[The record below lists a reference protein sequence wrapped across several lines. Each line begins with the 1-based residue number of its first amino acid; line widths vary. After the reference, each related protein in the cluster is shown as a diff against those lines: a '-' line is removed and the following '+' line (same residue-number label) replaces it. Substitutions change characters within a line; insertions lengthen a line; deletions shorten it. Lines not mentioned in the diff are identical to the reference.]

1 MELTF
6 QVEKQQIYRTD
17 QAHPVADSKNYLTA
31 SFSFSEE
38 WTGTKTAIFTAEKA
52 YTVLLEGDACVVPWE
67 VIKAPGFWVSV
78 YCGDRVTA
86 NRAQVYVEE
95 SGYRTGETPE
105 PPTPDVYT
113 QLLEAVE
120 GAEEVAQS
128 VRADA
133 DAGKFNGEKGEKGD
147 PGAPATVNGQPAIT
161 LTAGEH
167 ITLEQSEGTVT
178 VSADRPEKVSQL
190 ENDEGYV
197 KGTDYATNK
206 KAGVVAISPENGL
219 FMKSGSSTGW
229 VAVYCAN
236 TADIRS
242 RISPYRPITPSNLDY
257 AVRSVLPLTSDT
269 LPATLAANTEYYLG
283 ESAAL
288 SFAFPDTG
296 DCGQYCF
303 VKFISGAAATALTVT
318 GSNYTGTLPTPA
330 ANKTYEI
337 LATWNGEQWV
347 CSYRGY

>member
-1 MELTF
+1 MDLLFTVKG
-6 QVEKQQIYRTD
+6 QSLVRAD
-17 QAHPVADSKNYLTA
+17 RCSPVADSKNYLNA
-31 SFSFSEE
+31 RFSFSPD
-38 WTGTKTAIFTAEKA
+38 WVGAKTAIFEGAEKA

-95 SGYRTGETPE
+95 SGYQTGETPE

-147 PGAPATVNGQPAIT
+147 PATVNGQNAIT
-161 LTAGEH
+161 LTAGAH

-178 VSADRPEKVSQL
+178 LSADRPEKVSQL

-197 KGTDYATNK
+197 KGT
-206 KAGVVAISPENGL
+206 E
-219 FMKSGSSTGW
+219 
-229 VAVYCAN
+229 
-236 TADIRS
+236 
-242 RISPYRPITPSNLDY
+242 LDY

-269 LPATLAANTEYYLG
+269 LPATLVANTEYYLG
-283 ESAAL
+283 ESTAL
-288 SFAFPDTG
+288 SFAFPDAG
-296 DCGQYCF
+296 ACGQYCF
-303 VKFISGAAATALTVT
+303 VKFVSGSTATALTVSST
-318 GSNYTGTLPTPA
+318 NYVGDIPTPI

-337 LATWNGEQWV
+337 IATWNGDAWV

>member
-38 WTGTKTAIFTAEKA
+38 WTGTKTAIFTADKP
-52 YTVLLEGDACVVPWE
+52 YTLQLTENACVVPWE

-147 PGAPATVNGQPAIT
+147 PGAPATVNGQNAIT
-161 LTAGEH
+161 LTAGAH

-178 VSADRPEKVSQL
+178 LSADQPEKVSQL

-197 KGTDYATNK
+197 KGT
-206 KAGVVAISPENGL
+206 E
-219 FMKSGSSTGW
+219 
-229 VAVYCAN
+229 
-236 TADIRS
+236 
-242 RISPYRPITPSNLDY
+242 LDY
-257 AVRSVLPLTSDT
+257 AVRSVLPLTSVT
-269 LPATLAANTEYYLG
+269 LPATLVANTEYYLG
-283 ESAAL
+283 ESTAL
-288 SFAFPDTG
+288 SFAFPDAG
-296 DCGQYCF
+296 ACGQYCF
-303 VKFISGAAATALTVT
+303 VKFVSGAAATVLTVT

>member
-1 MELTF
+1 MDLLFTVKG
-6 QVEKQQIYRTD
+6 QSLVRAD
-17 QAHPVADSKNYLTA
+17 RCSPVADSKNYLNA
-31 SFSFSEE
+31 RFSFSPD
-38 WTGTKTAIFTAEKA
+38 WVGAKTAIFEGAEKA

-95 SGYRTGETPE
+95 SGYQTGETPE

-147 PGAPATVNGQPAIT
+147 PGAPATVNGQNAIT

-167 ITLEQSEGTVT
+167 ITLEQSGDTVT
-178 VSADRPEKVSQL
+178 ISADQPEKVSQL

-197 KGTDYATNK
+197 KGT
-206 KAGVVAISPENGL
+206 E
-219 FMKSGSSTGW
+219 
-229 VAVYCAN
+229 
-236 TADIRS
+236 
-242 RISPYRPITPSNLDY
+242 LDY

-269 LPATLAANTEYYLG
+269 LPETLAANTEYYLG
-283 ESAAL
+283 ESTAL

-296 DCGQYCF
+296 ACGQYCF
-303 VKFISGAAATALTVT
+303 VKFVSGSTATALTVSST
-318 GSNYTGTLPTPA
+318 NYVGDIPTPI

>member
-38 WTGTKTAIFTAEKA
+38 WTGTKTAIFTGDKP
-52 YTVLLEGDACVVPWE
+52 YTLQLTENACVVPWE

-95 SGYRTGETPE
+95 SGYQTGETPE

-147 PGAPATVNGQPAIT
+147 PGAPATVNGQNAIT

-178 VSADRPEKVSQL
+178 ISADQPEKVSQL

-197 KGTDYATNK
+197 KGT
-206 KAGVVAISPENGL
+206 E
-219 FMKSGSSTGW
+219 
-229 VAVYCAN
+229 
-236 TADIRS
+236 
-242 RISPYRPITPSNLDY
+242 LDY

-269 LPATLAANTEYYLG
+269 LPATLVANTEYYLG
-283 ESAAL
+283 ESTAL

-296 DCGQYCF
+296 ACGQYCF
-303 VKFISGAAATALTVT
+303 VKFVSGSTATALTVSST
-318 GSNYTGTLPTPA
+318 NYVGDIPTPI

-337 LATWNGEQWV
+337 IATWNGDAWV

>member
-1 MELTF
+1 MDLLFTVKG
-6 QVEKQQIYRTD
+6 QSLVRAD
-17 QAHPVADSKNYLTA
+17 RCSPVADSKNYLNA
-31 SFSFSEE
+31 RFSFSPD
-38 WTGTKTAIFTAEKA
+38 WVGAKTAIFEGAEKA

-95 SGYRTGETPE
+95 SGYQTGETPE

-147 PGAPATVNGQPAIT
+147 PGAPATVNGQNAIT

-178 VSADRPEKVSQL
+178 ISADQPEKVSQL

-197 KGTDYATNK
+197 KGT
-206 KAGVVAISPENGL
+206 E
-219 FMKSGSSTGW
+219 
-229 VAVYCAN
+229 
-236 TADIRS
+236 
-242 RISPYRPITPSNLDY
+242 LDY

-283 ESAAL
+283 ESTAL
-288 SFAFPDTG
+288 SFAFPDAG
-296 DCGQYCF
+296 ACGQYCF
-303 VKFISGAAATALTVT
+303 VKFVSGAAATVLTVT

>member
-38 WTGTKTAIFTAEKA
+38 WTGTKTAIFTADKP
-52 YTVLLEGDACVVPWE
+52 YTLQLTENACVVPWE

-95 SGYRTGETPE
+95 SGYQTGETPE

-147 PGAPATVNGQPAIT
+147 PGAPATVNGQNAIT

-167 ITLEQSEGTVT
+167 ITLEQSGDTVT
-178 VSADRPEKVSQL
+178 ISADQPEKVSQL

-197 KGTDYATNK
+197 KGT
-206 KAGVVAISPENGL
+206 E
-219 FMKSGSSTGW
+219 
-229 VAVYCAN
+229 
-236 TADIRS
+236 
-242 RISPYRPITPSNLDY
+242 LDY

-269 LPATLAANTEYYLG
+269 LPATLVANTEYYLG
-283 ESAAL
+283 ESTAL
-288 SFAFPDTG
+288 SFVFPDAG
-296 DCGQYCF
+296 ACGQYCF
-303 VKFISGAAATALTVT
+303 VKFVSGAAATVLTVT
-318 GSNYTGTLPTPA
+318 DSNYTGTLPTPA

>member
-1 MELTF
+1 MDLLFTVKG
-6 QVEKQQIYRTD
+6 QSLVRAD
-17 QAHPVADSKNYLTA
+17 RCSPVADSKNYLNA
-31 SFSFSEE
+31 RFSFSPD
-38 WTGTKTAIFTAEKA
+38 WVGAKTAIFEGAEKA

-95 SGYRTGETPE
+95 SGYQTGETPE

-147 PGAPATVNGQPAIT
+147 PGAPATVNGQNAIT

-167 ITLEQSEGTVT
+167 ITLEQSGDTVT
-178 VSADRPEKVSQL
+178 ISADQPEKVSQL

-197 KGTDYATNK
+197 KGT
-206 KAGVVAISPENGL
+206 E
-219 FMKSGSSTGW
+219 
-229 VAVYCAN
+229 
-236 TADIRS
+236 
-242 RISPYRPITPSNLDY
+242 LDY

-269 LPATLAANTEYYLG
+269 LPATLVANTEYYLG
-283 ESAAL
+283 ESTAL

-296 DCGQYCF
+296 ACGQYCF
-303 VKFISGAAATALTVT
+303 VKFISGAAVTVLTVT

>member
-1 MELTF
+1 MDLLFTVKG
-6 QVEKQQIYRTD
+6 QSLVRAD
-17 QAHPVADSKNYLTA
+17 RCSPVADSKNYLNA
-31 SFSFSEE
+31 RFSFSPD
-38 WTGTKTAIFTAEKA
+38 WVGAKTAICEGAEKA

-95 SGYRTGETPE
+95 SGYQTGETPE

-147 PGAPATVNGQPAIT
+147 PGAPATVNGQNAIT

-167 ITLEQSEGTVT
+167 ITLEQSGDTVT
-178 VSADRPEKVSQL
+178 ISADQPEKVSQL

-197 KGTDYATNK
+197 KGT
-206 KAGVVAISPENGL
+206 E
-219 FMKSGSSTGW
+219 
-229 VAVYCAN
+229 
-236 TADIRS
+236 
-242 RISPYRPITPSNLDY
+242 LDY

-269 LPATLAANTEYYLG
+269 LPATLVANTEYYLG
-283 ESAAL
+283 ESTAL
-288 SFAFPDTG
+288 SFAFPDAG
-296 DCGQYCF
+296 ACGQSCF
-303 VKFISGAAATALTVT
+303 VKFVSGAAATVLTVT

>member
-1 MELTF
+1 MDLLFTVKG
-6 QVEKQQIYRTD
+6 QSLVRAD
-17 QAHPVADSKNYLTA
+17 RCSPVADSKNYLNA
-31 SFSFSEE
+31 RFSFSPD
-38 WTGTKTAIFTAEKA
+38 WVGAKTAIFEGAEKA

-95 SGYRTGETPE
+95 SGYQTGETPE

-147 PGAPATVNGQPAIT
+147 PGAPATVNGQNAIT

-178 VSADRPEKVSQL
+178 ISADQPEKVSQL

-197 KGTDYATNK
+197 KGT
-206 KAGVVAISPENGL
+206 E
-219 FMKSGSSTGW
+219 
-229 VAVYCAN
+229 
-236 TADIRS
+236 
-242 RISPYRPITPSNLDY
+242 LDY

-269 LPATLAANTEYYLG
+269 LPETLAANTEYYLG
-283 ESAAL
+283 ESTAL
-288 SFAFPDTG
+288 SFAFPDAG
-296 DCGQYCF
+296 ACGQYCF
-303 VKFISGAAATALTVT
+303 VKFVSGAAATVLTVT

>member
-1 MELTF
+1 M
-6 QVEKQQIYRTD
+6 RAD
-17 QAHPVADSKNYLTA
+17 RCSPVADSKNYLNA
-31 SFSFSEE
+31 RFSFSPD
-38 WTGTKTAIFTAEKA
+38 WVGAKTAIFEGAEKA

-95 SGYRTGETPE
+95 SGYQTGETPE

-147 PGAPATVNGQPAIT
+147 PGAPATVNGQNAIT

-167 ITLEQSEGTVT
+167 ITLEQSGDTVT
-178 VSADRPEKVSQL
+178 ISADQPEKVSQL

-197 KGTDYATNK
+197 KGT
-206 KAGVVAISPENGL
+206 E
-219 FMKSGSSTGW
+219 
-229 VAVYCAN
+229 
-236 TADIRS
+236 
-242 RISPYRPITPSNLDY
+242 LDY

-269 LPATLAANTEYYLG
+269 LPETLAANTEYYLG
-283 ESAAL
+283 ESTAL
-288 SFAFPDTG
+288 SFAFPDAG
-296 DCGQYCF
+296 ACGQYCF
-303 VKFISGAAATALTVT
+303 VKFVSGAAATVLTVT
-318 GSNYTGTLPTPA
+318 GSNYTGALPTPA

>member
-38 WTGTKTAIFTAEKA
+38 WTGTKTAIFTGDKP
-52 YTVLLEGDACVVPWE
+52 YTLQLTENACVVPWE

-95 SGYRTGETPE
+95 SGYQTGETPE

-147 PGAPATVNGQPAIT
+147 PGAPATVNGQNAIT

-178 VSADRPEKVSQL
+178 ISADRPEKVSQL

-197 KGTDYATNK
+197 KGTDYATPAK
-206 KAGVVAISPENGL
+206 TGVVRVNSAYGIDVSSESGIISVKCASDEEIRDR
-219 FMKSGSSTGW
+219 SS
-229 VAVYCAN
+229 Y
-236 TADIRS
+236 
-242 RISPYRPITPSNLDY
+242 YKPIVPKNLDY

-283 ESAAL
+283 ESTAL

-296 DCGQYCF
+296 ACGQYCF
-303 VKFISGAAATALTVT
+303 VKFVSGAAATVLTVT

>member
-1 MELTF
+1 MDLLFTVKG
-6 QVEKQQIYRTD
+6 QSLVRAD
-17 QAHPVADSKNYLTA
+17 RCSPVADSKNYLNA
-31 SFSFSEE
+31 RFSFSPD
-38 WTGTKTAIFTAEKA
+38 WVGAKTAIFEGAEKA

-95 SGYRTGETPE
+95 SGYQTGETPE

-147 PGAPATVNGQPAIT
+147 PGAPATVNGQNAIT

-178 VSADRPEKVSQL
+178 ISADQPEKVSQL

-197 KGTDYATNK
+197 KGT
-206 KAGVVAISPENGL
+206 E
-219 FMKSGSSTGW
+219 
-229 VAVYCAN
+229 
-236 TADIRS
+236 
-242 RISPYRPITPSNLDY
+242 LDY

-269 LPATLAANTEYYLG
+269 LPETLAANTEYYLG
-283 ESAAL
+283 ESTAL
-288 SFAFPDTG
+288 SFAFPDAG
-296 DCGQYCF
+296 ACGQYCF
-303 VKFISGAAATALTVT
+303 VKFVSGAAATVLTVT
-318 GSNYTGTLPTPA
+318 GSNYTGALPTPA

>member
-1 MELTF
+1 MELIF

-38 WTGTKTAIFTAEKA
+38 WTGTKTAIFTGDKP
-52 YTVLLEGDACVVPWE
+52 YTLQLTENACVVPWE

-95 SGYRTGETPE
+95 SGYQTGETPE

-147 PGAPATVNGQPAIT
+147 PGAPATVNGQNAIT

-167 ITLEQSEGTVT
+167 ITLEQSGDTVT
-178 VSADRPEKVSQL
+178 ISADQPEKVSQL

-197 KGTDYATNK
+197 KGT
-206 KAGVVAISPENGL
+206 E
-219 FMKSGSSTGW
+219 
-229 VAVYCAN
+229 
-236 TADIRS
+236 
-242 RISPYRPITPSNLDY
+242 LDY

-283 ESAAL
+283 ESTAL
-288 SFAFPDTG
+288 SFAFPDAG
-296 DCGQYCF
+296 ACGQYCF
-303 VKFISGAAATALTVT
+303 VKFVSGSTATALTVSST
-318 GSNYTGTLPTPA
+318 NYVGNIPTPI

-337 LATWNGEQWV
+337 IATWNGDAWV

>member
-1 MELTF
+1 MDLLFTVKG
-6 QVEKQQIYRTD
+6 QSLVRAD
-17 QAHPVADSKNYLTA
+17 RCSPVADSKNYLNA
-31 SFSFSEE
+31 RFSFSPD
-38 WTGTKTAIFTAEKA
+38 WVGAKTAIFEGAEKA

-95 SGYRTGETPE
+95 SGYQTGETPE

-147 PGAPATVNGQPAIT
+147 PGAPATVNGQNAIT

-178 VSADRPEKVSQL
+178 ISADQPEKVSQL

-197 KGTDYATNK
+197 KGT
-206 KAGVVAISPENGL
+206 E
-219 FMKSGSSTGW
+219 
-229 VAVYCAN
+229 
-236 TADIRS
+236 
-242 RISPYRPITPSNLDY
+242 LDY

-283 ESAAL
+283 ESTAL
-288 SFAFPDTG
+288 SFAFPDAG
-296 DCGQYCF
+296 ACGQYCF
-303 VKFISGAAATALTVT
+303 VKFVSGSTATALTVSGT
-318 GSNYTGTLPTPA
+318 NYVGDIPTPI

-337 LATWNGEQWV
+337 IATWNGDAWV